1 MQKHRIV
8 VVGAGIVGV
17 SCAMYLVRDGHD
29 VTLLDALGP
38 AEGAS
43 KGNAGALSPGSC
55 VPLAMPG
62 VLQKVPKWLTDPA
75 GPLTIRP
82 AYFLAALPWLVRFVL
97 AARQSRIEPI
107 ADALRAL
114 HAGTYECYEP
124 MLERA
129 GCRDA
134 IRRTGNLVVY
144 ESESAFAASRAE
156 WDMRSRRGVRF
167 EVLDASALRAT
178 VPALSERYVRG
189 VLSPEHGFVVEPFHL
204 VRALADQVVRD
215 GGRLVRAKAE
225 GLRLGA
231 AGVTAVRT
239 DNGEIAADRVVIAA
253 GAWSLPLLAPLG
265 LKLPL
270 ETQRGYHVT
279 IATPGVEPH
288 LPVTSSERKF
298 YATPMTGGLRIAGTV
313 EFAGLDA
320 APDYRRAR
328 RLLEQGRGMYP
339 ALDTGSYTEWM
350 GHRPCFPDSL
360 PVIGPVPRHP
370 EVLLAFGHGHNG
382 MTSGPVSGRLIADLV
397 AGRPPFLD
405 LGPYLPER
413 FV

>member
-1 MQKHRIV
+1 
-8 VVGAGIVGV
+8 
-17 SCAMYLVRDGHD
+17 MYLVRDGHD

-62 VLQKVPKWLTDPA
+62 VLKKVPRWLSDPD
-75 GPLTIRP
+75 GPLTVRP
-82 AYFLAALPWLVRFVL
+82 SYFVAALPWLVRFVL
-97 AARQSRIEPI
+97 AARRSRIEPI

-114 HAGTYECYEP
+114 HAGTYECYAP

-129 GCRDA
+129 GCGDA
-134 IRRTGNLVVY
+134 IRRSGTLVVY

-156 WDMRSRRGVRF
+156 WNMRSRRGVRF
-167 EVLDASALRAT
+167 EVLDGGALRT
-178 VPALSERYVRG
+178 IEPALSARYVRG
-189 VLSPEHGFVVEPFHL
+189 VLLPEHGFVVEPSRL
-204 VRALADQVVRD
+204 VHALADQFVRD
-215 GGRLVRAKAE
+215 GGRLVRARAE

-231 AGVTAVRT
+231 AGLSAVRT
-239 DNGEIAADRVVIAA
+239 GNGEIAADRAVIAA
-253 GAWSLPLLAPLG
+253 GAWSLPLLEPLG

-279 IATPGVEPH
+279 IATPGVEPR
-288 LPVTSSERKF
+288 LPVSSSERKF

-328 RLLEQGRGMYP
+328 RLLEQGRQMYP
-339 ALDTGSYTEWM
+339 ALDTAGYSEWM

-360 PVIGPVPRHP
+360 PVIGPVPGYP
-370 EVLLAFGHGHNG
+370 EVLLAVGHGHNG
-382 MTSGPVSGRLIADLV
+382 MTSGPVSGRAIADLV
-397 AGRPPFLD
+397 AGRTPFLD
-405 LGPYLPER
+405 LGPYRAGR
-413 FV
+413 FA